1 MSAAY
6 LQISIESVIFTVKG
20 RYFMTVNLA
29 HPNKSDPIN
38 LNPVVYKT
46 SVSSGHSESAIFNIH
61 SFNVG
66 DVSAVSPDTLL
77 DFRAYKI
84 VPATGGYG

>member
-1 MSAAY
+1 MTAH
-6 LQISIESVIFTVKG
+6 LQISIESAIFTAKG
-20 RYFMTVNLA
+20 RYYMTVNLA
-29 HPNKSDPIN
+29 HPDSTDPIN
-38 LNPVVYKT
+38 RKPTVHKT
-46 SVSSGHSESAIFNIH
+46 SLSSGHSESAIFNIH

-77 DFRAYKI
+77 EFKAYKI